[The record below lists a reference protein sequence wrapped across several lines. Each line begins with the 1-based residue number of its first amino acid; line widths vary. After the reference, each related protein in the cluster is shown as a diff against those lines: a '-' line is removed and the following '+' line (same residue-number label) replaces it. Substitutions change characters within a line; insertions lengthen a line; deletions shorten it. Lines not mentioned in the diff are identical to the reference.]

1 MGDKLT
7 YLIEGTNAD
16 EAGVVATGNMND
28 RPNGCTHSVTT
39 TNGATVLAVV
49 WGHTEAV

>member
-7 YLIEGTNAD
+7 YLIEGANAD